1 MFDLPWDAVHRMK
14 LRRGRAQ
21 AYRTQ
26 TQAQWGREV
35 ARVSGGWLQ
44 ELTWEEFR
52 EAKGSARVVI
62 VPVGST
68 EQHGPHLPL
77 GTDSMVAITVAE
89 DASRRTGALIAPP
102 LWYGWSPHHMALDGT
117 ISVRAEVLAE
127 VLYDVTESLARH
139 GLKRF
144 VYLNGHRI
152 VNIAWMQIAAER
164 AQRLLGVEVV
174 IFDPGHMSKEIS
186 DGLGFGP
193 LGHAEEIETSHMY
206 SRYSALCKPE
216 RAHDSPPSPAALY
229 SVDPRYPMDTLCYVP
244 STAARLAE
252 VAPLS
257 RGVSGSP
264 RRASPEKGRI
274 YHEHLVGRLVEVIGR
289 LQQA

>member
-1 MFDLPWDAVHRMK
+1 V
-14 LRRGRAQ
+14 
-21 AYRTQ
+21 YC
-26 TQAQWGREV
+26 
-35 ARVSGGWLQ
+35 VSGCWLQ

-52 EAKGSARVVI
+52 EAKESAKVVI

-77 GTDSMVAITVAE
+77 GSDSMVAITLAE

-117 ISVRAEVLAE
+117 ISIRPDVLAE
-127 VLYDVTESLARH
+127 LLYDVTESLSRH

-152 VNIAWMQIAAER
+152 VNITWMQIAAER
-164 AQRLLGVEVV
+164 AQRVLGVEVV
-174 IFDPGHMSKEIS
+174 IFDPGYMSKEIVG
-186 DGLGFGP
+186 DLGFGP

-206 SRYSALCKPE
+206 HRYPALCKPE
-216 RAHDSPPSPAALY
+216 RARDFPPASAELY
-229 SVDPRYPMDTLCYVP
+229 SVDPRYGLDTLCYVP

-257 RGVSGSP
+257 KGVSGRP
-264 RRASPEKGRI
+264 TLASAEKGRV
-274 YHEHLVGRLVEVIGR
+274 YHEHLVGRLVTVINR